1 MSHSF
6 GSLYS
11 SAYDDLYRDK
21 DYDAECDLLERI
33 FQTYGQGAVE
43 RIIDLGCGTG
53 NHAVPLARR
62 GYDVTG
68 VDGSAHMLIKARQ
81 KLEPGGKAAFEQ
93 GDLRAVR
100 LDRQFDSALMM
111 FAVLGYQTE
120 NQDVISALKTARA
133 HVRPGGL
140 LVFDVWYGPAVL
152 HLRPSERV
160 KLVSTPEGQILRASS
175 GELETLNHVCVVH
188 YHVWLLGEG
197 RVFSETEEHHRMRY
211 FFPLELDLFLRTA
224 GFDLLRLGV
233 FPQFERDPDETSW
246 NVLGVARAV

>member
-1 MSHSF
+1 MTFSF

-21 DYDAECDLLERI
+21 DYEAECDLLEHL
-33 FQTYGQGAVE
+33 FQRYGHGAIE

-53 NHAVPLARR
+53 NHALPLARR

-68 VDGSAHMLIKARQ
+68 VDCSEHMLLKARH
-81 KLEPGGKAAFEQ
+81 KLAHGEKAAFEQ

-100 LDRQFDSALMM
+100 LERQFDSALMM
-111 FAVLGYQTE
+111 FAVLGYQTH
-120 NQDVISALKTARA
+120 NQDVVSALKTARA

-160 KLVSTPEGQILRASS
+160 KVVPTPEGQLLRATS
-175 GELETLNHVCVVH
+175 GELETLKHLCVVH
-188 YHVWLLGEG
+188 YRVWLLDKG
-197 RVFSETEEHHRMRY
+197 RVFSEAEEHHRMRY
-211 FFPLELDLFLRTA
+211 FFPLELDLFLQTA
-224 GFDLLRLGV
+224 GFNLLRLGV